1 MKERKTQPNSDPTL
15 KTAMDTKTDQF
26 KQIAQRQKRLN
37 GKALVKNSVLNNA
50 DTGQAILSTNGRE

>member
-1 MKERKTQPNSDPTL
+1 
-15 KTAMDTKTDQF
+15 MDTKTDQF

>member
-15 KTAMDTKTDQF
+15 KTAMDTQSDQF
-26 KQIAQRQKRLN
+26 KQIAQRQKKLN
-37 GKALVKNSVLNNA
+37 RKAPVKNSVLNNA